1 MLVVENPAISFV
13 PNLPRHKKSKGS
25 QIFRLRHHTPPR
37 MKRCSRP
44 LMEAKGLEANPLLE
58 KTPKANGEA
67 TIDNKMVNGL

>member
-1 MLVVENPAISFV
+1 
-13 PNLPRHKKSKGS
+13 
-25 QIFRLRHHTPPR
+25 

-58 KTPKANGEA
+58 KTPKANVEA